1 MMDDEDMDD
10 DDDDDDDNFDENDP
24 QLLVR
29 LLQVQQV
36 VFLLCIEGNESVD
49 SSKFPGF
56 RKRNLRLMYMYRC
69 KVFFLTIL

>member
-49 SSKFPGF
+49 SSIKFPGF
-56 RKRNLRLMYMYRC
+56 RKTNLRLMYMYRC
-69 KVFFLTIL
+69 KVFF